1 MTNTETQQAEA
12 PTYDWQSGR
21 ESINDAITNF
31 EKRVG
36 LNKLEQ
42 GGSYVGSCL
51 YPWNLKKAN
60 LDKHWHDKDVLLVI
74 FESCKRQFKQLD
86 EKVARLHLSK
96 LGAKLTD
103 LTPQQAEYM
112 SVSAE
117 GPFKPAHYRY

>member
-12 PTYDWQSGR
+12 PSYDWQSGR

-60 LDKHWHDKDVLLVI
+60 LAKHWHDKDVLLVI
-74 FESCKRQFKQLD
+74 FESCKRQFNQLD
-86 EKVARLHLSK
+86 KKIKSSKSYLTKRDKLEHTNGRLWLK
-96 LGAKLTD
+96 AYRRKF
-103 LTPQQAEYM
+103 
-112 SVSAE
+112 
-117 GPFKPAHYRY
+117 FK